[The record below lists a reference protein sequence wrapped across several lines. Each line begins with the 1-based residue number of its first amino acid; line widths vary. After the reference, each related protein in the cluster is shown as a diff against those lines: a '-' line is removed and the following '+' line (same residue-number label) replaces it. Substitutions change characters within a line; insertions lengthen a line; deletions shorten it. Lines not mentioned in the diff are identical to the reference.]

1 MDRYSALLVSIVS
14 SMFIARLL
22 SPADIGVFSVTMVL
36 IGFISALRDLGAG
49 QYLVQ
54 ERELTPDK
62 ISATWTVLLCTG
74 FLMSVVVVVA
84 AHPVSRF
91 YKEPRM
97 LDIML
102 VIAVNFAVNPFGSMT
117 YAWLMR
123 EMRFDALAVMRF
135 GGSLAGACTSVFLA
149 WQGHGPISLA
159 YGSLLSTLVNAG
171 LALYFRPARFGWLP
185 RWKGVRDVVAFGSKL
200 SATSIVGALGVGA
213 PELFLGKLQSM
224 TAAGLYSRSNG
235 LTSMFQ
241 RLILDATQA
250 VVLPLFA
257 KAKRETGDISEPFL
271 RTVSY
276 VTALGWSFFL
286 GLMALS
292 FPLTRLLYG
301 DQWDDSV
308 DLTRLLALGMVVGLP
323 AAMCPQALMASGR
336 ADGLLRV
343 TVWVVVTQIACVG
356 VGTLFGL
363 LGAGAGFVMAQGV
376 AVTLWLAATRKVVGF
391 SWKDL
396 LRRLRRSAVLASITA
411 IVPFCCVAVFG
422 LRPNTVV
429 VPLAGCALLGSL
441 LFLLAARWLRH
452 PIDDEVQSLLV
463 RFKRPADLP

>member
-1 MDRYSALLVSIVS
+1 
-14 SMFIARLL
+14 MFIARLL

-54 ERELTPDK
+54 EKELTPDK

-74 FLMSVVVVVA
+74 FLMSVVVVLA

-159 YGSLLSTLVNAG
+159 YGSLLSTLINAG

-200 SATSIVGALGVGA
+200 SATSIVGTLGVGA

-241 RLILDATQA
+241 RLILDATQTVA
-250 VVLPLFA
+250 LPLFA

-271 RTVSY
+271 RIVSY

-292 FPLTRLLYG
+292 YPLTRLLYG

-343 TVWVVVTQIACVG
+343 TVWVVVAQVLCIGMGAV
-356 VGTLFGL
+356 FGL
-363 LGAGAGFVMAQGV
+363 LGAGVGYV
-376 AVTLWLAATRKVVGF
+376 ASQLVSVAIWLASTRHIVGF
-391 SWKDL
+391 EWQQ
-396 LRRLRRSAVLASITA
+396 LRSKLRCSAAVASITA
-411 IVPFCCVAVFG
+411 IAPLSTLAMFG
-422 LRPNTVV
+422 LRPNSV
-429 VPLAGCALLGSL
+429 LAPVAVCLLSGAV
-441 LFLLAARWLRH
+441 LFVLAARWLRH
-452 PIDDEVQSLLV
+452 PIYEEIKELMSHL
-463 RFKRPADLP
+463 KKTASWS